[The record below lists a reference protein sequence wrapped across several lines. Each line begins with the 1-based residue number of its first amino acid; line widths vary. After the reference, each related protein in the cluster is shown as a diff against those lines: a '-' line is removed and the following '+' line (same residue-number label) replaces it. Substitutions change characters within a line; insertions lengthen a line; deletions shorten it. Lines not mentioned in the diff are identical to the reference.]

1 MVEHCY
7 FLTWAEIK
15 SLILVWITKWSGL
28 SVISGIS
35 FTEKKHYIFPCTTT
49 KTPTGIWSGLQTLC
63 KQGARRQSHFL
74 THTYCFM
81 HSKLLDVNK
90 KETYWIHIAVH
101 IVVIL
106 RGRVCKLKKGN
117 LARVRSQSHCSERR
131 PSAVS
136 LCWRKRTWLRAE
148 ISLRQRRGACGVA
161 LCTVSGPAARNF
173 SFLSLVASTCPAHTR
188 TKIYQL
194 YLGNCVDVKK
204 KLKESLFPFLYP
216 ECNYCF

>member
-63 KQGARRQSHFL
+63 KQGVRRQSHFL
-74 THTYCFM
+74 MHTYCFM

-106 RGRVCKLKKGN
+106 RGRVCKLCESVPRGTAQEGGP
-117 LARVRSQSHCSERR
+117 L
-131 PSAVS
+131 PSAYAGGKGHGLGLKS
-136 LCWRKRTWLRAE
+136 L
-148 ISLRQRRGACGVA
+148 
-161 LCTVSGPAARNF
+161 
-173 SFLSLVASTCPAHTR
+173 
-188 TKIYQL
+188 
-194 YLGNCVDVKK
+194 
-204 KLKESLFPFLYP
+204 
-216 ECNYCF
+216 